1 MATHSDSV
9 AGKKSND
16 VSNDLQIFN
25 AENLQSNMKVI
36 YYRFVLFCVRDGK
49 LSDYVFCY
57 SNEECEICV
66 YPVRDGW
73 RGQGDERS
81 LKSASTYLR
90 ILNVGMGS

>member
-36 YYRFVLFCVRDGK
+36 YYRFVLFRVRDGK

-66 YPVRDGW
+66 YPVR
-73 RGQGDERS
+73 RLER
-81 LKSASTYLR
+81 
-90 ILNVGMGS
+90 IG